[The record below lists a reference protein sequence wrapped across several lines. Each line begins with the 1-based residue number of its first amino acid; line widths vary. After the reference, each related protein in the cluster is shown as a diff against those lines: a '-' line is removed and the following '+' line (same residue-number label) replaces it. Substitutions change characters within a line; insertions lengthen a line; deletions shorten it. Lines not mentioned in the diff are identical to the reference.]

1 MMSKPTTTI
10 SRTLP
15 DFPYTPGPAPTAAV
29 RKPFS
34 ALFSGSHFVTT
45 VVSPSP
51 ASNPPP
57 SPPAHLSSCSCSFSD
72 PADLPPE
79 LADFFSAQASP
90 SPSSPST
97 AFPPSSAQAEL
108 HFARIESSLLQS
120 SRRPSRSQQS
130 DVKQALP
137 RIFKRPSSSRS
148 TRRLKSTNPSS
159 SPPPLSKY
167 PALIDLGDS
176 GGPVVIESENRGSLT
191 TQRRRKSAW
200 RHLIRMGNRIVAP
213 FRSIGICVTGGPG
226 FCEDRSAAVSSSG
239 SSCYSSG
246 EYPPEYIRAVLE
258 NNVLLEHLTLD

>member
-15 DFPYTPGPAPTAAV
+15 DFPYTPGPAPTAAA
-29 RKPFS
+29 RKPFC
-34 ALFSGSHFVTT
+34 ALFRNSHFVTT

-51 ASNPPP
+51 ASNPLP
-57 SPPAHLSSCSCSFSD
+57 SPPAHLSSCSSSFSD
-72 PADLPPE
+72 PADPPPE

-90 SPSSPST
+90 SPSSQSP
-97 AFPPSSAQAEL
+97 AFPPSPAQAEL

-130 DVKQALP
+130 DVKQAPP
-137 RIFKRPSSSRS
+137 RIFKRPSSRS

-167 PALIDLGDS
+167 PALIDSGDS

-191 TQRRRKSAW
+191 THCRRKSAW
-200 RHLIRMGNRIVAP
+200 RHLKRMGNRIVTP
-213 FRSIGICVTGGPG
+213 FQSIGICVTGYPG
-226 FCEDRSAAVSSSG
+226 FCEDRSAGASSG

-246 EYPPEYIRAVLE
+246 EYPPEYIRTVLE
-258 NNVLLEHLTLD
+258 NNVLLEHRILD